1 MKLIKKIATI
11 MFAFMMVVSM
21 SCNVK
26 ADEGTSSTT
35 KGTITISNAIPGQ
48 TYKIYK
54 ILDLESYS
62 TNVVKGE
69 EKGNF
74 AYKPSSEWANFIKG
88 ENVKDKYFTFDGEY
102 VSWKEN
108 ASVEEFAK
116 QAILYANK
124 KNQVITANDTKT
136 VPAASAGQ
144 TTSTLTFEVPSL
156 GYYLVD
162 SSVGTLC
169 SLDTTKPAAT
179 IQEKN
184 GVPSVD
190 KIITSGGVVS
200 ADGKSNSASIGDTVY
215 FKTTIT
221 AQPGA
226 QNYVLHDK
234 MTEGLTF
241 DQNSVNV
248 SLHKNAT
255 NNDKNL
261 TNEDYSVVT
270 TGLESKDPKCTFHI
284 NFTKELCDCLAAND
298 TITVTYSAT
307 LSATLNE
314 NAVIGNVDKNTNE
327 TWLKYGDSQNTQHK
341 TTTTKTFEMNV
352 FKFYKDK
359 NDSTTEKGLDGATF
373 KLTKDSQDAE
383 NISFVKTSNET
394 ATDDVYRVAKKG
406 ETGTVTTITSPKSGK
421 FTIQGLG
428 AGTYYLTETQQPDG
442 YNKLSSPVKVEIK
455 DNGDIYVDDSKTV
468 NTGDVKVE
476 NKTGTVLPSTGG
488 AGTTMIYL
496 VGAVLV
502 LGSGVVLATKR
513 RVKNK

>member
-1 MKLIKKIATI
+1 MKLIKKIAAI

-21 SCNVK
+21 STNVS
-26 ADEGTSSTT
+26 AEGTNN
-35 KGTITISNAIPGQ
+35 GTITINNAVDEQ
-48 TYKIYK
+48 TYTIYK
-54 ILDLESYS
+54 LLDLESYTPDPGTDDGIYSYKPNKLWKKFIETAVDSAS
-62 TNVVKGE
+62 TNYFKI
-69 EKGNF
+69 N
-74 AYKPSSEWANFIKG
+74 
-88 ENVKDKYFTFDGEY
+88 ENGYATWNGDTTDSRK
-102 VSWKEN
+102 
-108 ASVEEFAK
+108 AEFAQK
-116 QAILYANK
+116 ALAYAKDAANG
-124 KNQVITANDTKT
+124 ITNNGSTKATGTT
-136 VPAASAGQ
+136 VSFSG
-144 TTSTLTFEVPSL
+144 LSL

-179 IQEKN
+179 IREKN

-200 ADGKSNSASIGDTVY
+200 ADGKSNSANIGDTVY

-234 MTEGLTF
+234 MTDGLTF
-241 DQNSVNV
+241 
-248 SLHKNAT
+248 
-255 NNDKNL
+255 NNKVEVKKGESTVESSKYTLN
-261 TNEDYSVVT
+261 T
-270 TGLESKDPKCTFHI
+270 TGLTDGCAFEI
-284 NFTKELCDCLAAND
+284 ELKTDFCDTLNAND
-298 TITVTYSAT
+298 TITVTYSAV
-307 LSATLNE
+307 LNE
-314 NAVIGNVDKNTNE
+314 KAEIGNVDKNKNE

-359 NDSTTEKGLDGATF
+359 KNSDKETGLAGATF

-383 NISFVKTSNET
+383 NIGFVKTSNKT
-394 ATDDVYRVAKKG
+394 ATNDVYRVAKKG
-406 ETGTVTTITSPKSGK
+406 EAGTVTTITSPNSGE

-428 AGTYYLTETQQPDG
+428 AGTYYLTETQQPAG
-442 YNKLSSPVKVEIK
+442 YNKLANAIKVEITNDGK
-455 DNGDIYVDDSKTV
+455 VQVEKPEGLTTVDKV
-468 NTGDVKVE
+468 EVE
-476 NKTGTVLPSTGG
+476 NKSGTVLPSTGG

-496 VGAVLV
+496 IGAVLV

>member
-1 MKLIKKIATI
+1 MKLIKKIAAI

-200 ADGKSNSASIGDTVY
+200 ADGKSNSASIGDTVN

-234 MTEGLTF
+234 MDAGLTF
-241 DQNSVNV
+241 NESSVKAILN
-248 SLHKNAT
+248 KNETKKDTELTAT
-255 NNDKNL
+255 
-261 TNEDYSVVT
+261 DYSVVT
-270 TGLESKDPKCTFHI
+270 SNLEDTDPKCTFHI
-284 NFTKELCDCLAAND
+284 EFTPKLCESLKADD

-307 LSATLNE
+307 LNE
-314 NAVIGNVDKNTNE
+314 NAVIAGEGNKNE
-327 TWLKYGDSQNTQHK
+327 TWLKYGENNNLE
-341 TTTTKTFEMNV
+341 TTHPTTDTKTFEMHV
-352 FKFYKDK
+352 FKFYIDK
-359 NDSTTEKGLDGATF
+359 NDSNTEKGLAGATF
-373 KLTKDSQDAE
+373 KLTKDSQDAV
-383 NISFVKTSNET
+383 NIGFVKTSNET
-394 ATDDVYRVAKKG
+394 DTDDVYRVAKRG
-406 ETGTVTTITSPKSGK
+406 ETGTVATITSPKSGK

-428 AGTYYLTETQQPDG
+428 AGTYYLTETKQPDG
-442 YNKLSSPVKVEIK
+442 YNKLSGPVTVVIDK
-455 DNGDIYVDDSKTV
+455 DG
-468 NTGDVKVE
+468 
-476 NKTGTVLPSTGG
+476 
-488 AGTTMIYL
+488 
-496 VGAVLV
+496 
-502 LGSGVVLATKR
+502 
-513 RVKNK
+513 

>member
-1 MKLIKKIATI
+1 MKLIKKIAAI
-11 MFAFMMVVSM
+11 MFAFRMVVSM

-26 ADEGTSSTT
+26 AEAGASPET
-35 KGTITISNAIPGQ
+35 KGTITINNAIPEQ
-48 TYKIYK
+48 TYTIYK

-62 TNVVKGE
+62 PKVVNGKE
-69 EKGNF
+69 TGNF
-74 AYKPSSEWANFIKG
+74 AYKPSSEWESFIKG
-88 ENVKDKYFTFDGEY
+88 ENVKDKYFTFEGEY

-108 ASVEEFAK
+108 ANPATFAK
-116 QAILYANK
+116 LALDYAKQNSS
-124 KNQVITANDTKT
+124 IIKT
-136 VPAASAGQ
+136 FKVEKAPAASAGQ

-234 MTEGLTF
+234 MDAGLTF
-241 DQNSVNV
+241 NESSVKAILN
-248 SLHKNAT
+248 KNEPKENKELTAT
-255 NNDKNL
+255 
-261 TNEDYSVVT
+261 DYSVVT
-270 TGLESKDPKCTFHI
+270 SDLEDSGPKCTYHI
-284 NFTKELCDCLAAND
+284 EFTPKLCESLKADD

-307 LSATLNE
+307 LNDK
-314 NAVIGNVDKNTNE
+314 AVIGSTGNVNE
-327 TWLKYGDSQNTQHK
+327 TKLNYGDSKETTEFK
-341 TTTTKTFEMNV
+341 THTFTYDIPVFKYTMKDNVKTELEHAKFTLSLNEDGANPIKFKESNEKNKYIKDKTGTITEVESPQDGKLTFE
-352 FKFYKDK
+352 
-359 NDSTTEKGLDGATF
+359 
-373 KLTKDSQDAE
+373 
-383 NISFVKTSNET
+383 
-394 ATDDVYRVAKKG
+394 
-406 ETGTVTTITSPKSGK
+406 
-421 FTIQGLG
+421 GLG
-428 AGTYYLTETQQPDG
+428 AGTYYLTETKQPDG
-442 YNKLSSPVKVEIK
+442 YNKLAKSIK
-455 DNGDIYVDDSKTV
+455 IVIDVNGDITVDGKLI
-468 NTGDVKVE
+468 TGVDKLVEVE

-488 AGTTMIYL
+488 VGTTMIYL
-496 VGAVLV
+496 IGGALV

>member
-1 MKLIKKIATI
+1 MKLIKKIAAI

-26 ADEGTSSTT
+26 AVEGTSSTT

-234 MTEGLTF
+234 MTAGLKF
-241 DQNSVNV
+241 NGNV
-248 SLHKNAT
+248 EVKKGESPVAT
-255 NNDKNL
+255 S
-261 TNEDYSVVT
+261 DYTLKTSGFT
-270 TGLESKDPKCTFHI
+270 DDCTFEI
-284 NFTKELCDCLAAND
+284 EFKQNFCDTLIAND
-298 TITVTYSAT
+298 IITVTY
-307 LSATLNE
+307 SATLNE
-314 NAVIGNVDKNTNE
+314 NAVIAGEGNKNE
-327 TWLKYGDSQNTQHK
+327 TWLKYGDSQSTQPV
-341 TTTTKTFEMNV
+341 TTNTKTFEMNV
-352 FKFYKDK
+352 FKFYEDK
-359 NDSTTEKGLDGATF
+359 NNSNAEKGLAGAIF
-373 KLTKDSQDAE
+373 KLTKGSQDAE
-383 NISFVKTSNET
+383 NIGFVKTSNVT
-394 ATDDVYRVAKKG
+394 ATDDVYRVAKKD

-428 AGTYYLTETQQPDG
+428 AGTYYLTETKQPDG
-442 YNKLSSPVKVEIK
+442 YNKLSGPVTVVIDKDGKVKVK
-455 DNGDIYVDDSKTV
+455 NGDAYDEVTQ
-468 NTGDVKVE
+468 VKVE
-476 NKTGTVLPSTGG
+476 NKSGTVLPSTGG

-496 VGAVLV
+496 IGGALV

>member
-1 MKLIKKIATI
+1 MKLIKKIAAI

-26 ADEGTSSTT
+26 ADDTTTAT
-35 KGTITISNAIPGQ
+35 KGTITITNAKKGE
-48 TYKIYK
+48 TYKLYK
-54 ILDLESYS
+54 ILSLESYS
-62 TNVVKGE
+62 YTGNDKDNGNYAYTLTGDTN
-69 EKGNF
+69 
-74 AYKPSSEWANFIKG
+74 WDNFITSPD
-88 ENVKDKYFTFDGEY
+88 VIDKYFEY
-102 VSWKEN
+102 DSTHKYLTWKGDKSP
-108 ASVEEFAK
+108 ARVKEFAQLALK
-116 QAILYANK
+116 FARNEEYNVQPVQTAQKATSDT
-124 KNQVITANDTKT
+124 VIYSGLD
-136 VPAASAGQ
+136 
-144 TTSTLTFEVPSL
+144 L

-162 SSVGTLC
+162 SSMGTLC
-169 SLDTTKPAAT
+169 ALTTTNQNAK
-179 IQEKN
+179 IVEKN
-184 GVPSVD
+184 TAPTVEKKVGN
-190 KIITSGGVVS
+190 S
-200 ADGKSNSASIGDTVY
+200 AENVNSENNTASIGDTVY

-284 NFTKELCDCLAAND
+284 NFTKELCDRLAAND
-298 TITVTYSAT
+298 TITVTY
-307 LSATLNE
+307 SATLNE

-394 ATDDVYRVAKKG
+394 ATDDVYRVAKTG
-406 ETGTVTTITSPKSGK
+406 ETGTVTTITSPDSGK
-421 FTIQGLG
+421 FTIKGLS
-428 AGTYYLTETQQPDG
+428 AGTYKLEETKQPAG
-442 YNKLSSPVKVEIK
+442 YNKLSGPVTVVIDETGLVKVGESEA
-455 DNGDIYVDDSKTV
+455 NP
-468 NTGDVKVE
+468 VKVE

-488 AGTTMIYL
+488 MGTTMIYL
-496 VGAVLV
+496 IGGVLV